1 MNLSPSA
8 WIETIEKYLG
18 QTKGWLQ
25 MHQRVA
31 ALERRLAALEAGK
44 PIVGTVCEHCGAA
57 NLSRIG
63 TRPSPGPFGSLGLK
77 EAIYHCNAC
86 GKDSYIEMEMPG

>member
-8 WIETIEKYLG
+8 WIEAIENYLG

-25 MHQRVA
+25 MHQRVT
-31 ALERRLAALEAGK
+31 ALEQRLAALEAGR
-44 PIVGTVCEHCGAA
+44 PADGPVCDHCGS
-57 NLSRIG
+57 NDIQRTG

-86 GKDSYIEMEMPG
+86 NQNSYIEQPMPE